1 MNQEDF
7 SMKIVKPAVA
17 GTLESSDIQI
27 RVEPADAPGIE
38 INLNSSVKQQFGKK
52 IIQVIHDTLEEM
64 GVTDAYVEAVDKG
77 ALDCAVKARTAAA
90 AYRAAD
96 KEDYEWRVRP

>member
-1 MNQEDF
+1 MREEEA

-52 IIQVIHDTLEEM
+52 IVQVIRDTLEEV

-77 ALDCAVKARTAAA
+77 ALDCTVRARTAAA
-90 AYRAAD
+90 AFRAAD
-96 KEDYEWRVRP
+96 SEDYEWRVRP